1 MATRKTNVGEP
12 ENAHLSTYVLL
23 PFQWEKAHVVSLDH
37 LSPGGGGVG
46 GGYKQCMSSTV
57 SSGEL
62 VDGCAV
68 SLKHFPPPLY
78 SVLRQLLIF
87 NIQQPHPQI
96 PSAGKPKL
104 SHLYLKTNL
113 RPCLQIET

>member
-46 GGYKQCMSSTV
+46 GGSAQCMISTV
-57 SSGEL
+57 ISGEL
-62 VDGCAV
+62 VDGCAGR
-68 SLKHFPPPLY
+68 LKRFLPP
-78 SVLRQLLIF
+78 
-87 NIQQPHPQI
+87 
-96 PSAGKPKL
+96 
-104 SHLYLKTNL
+104 
-113 RPCLQIET
+113 